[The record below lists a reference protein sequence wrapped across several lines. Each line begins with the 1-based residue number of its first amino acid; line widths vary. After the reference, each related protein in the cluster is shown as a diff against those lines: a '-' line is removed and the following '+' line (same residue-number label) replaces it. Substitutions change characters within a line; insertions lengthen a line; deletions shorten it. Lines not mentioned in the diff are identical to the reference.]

1 MTPKVVRS
9 TSYSRKYPASSLL
22 ILGERDRMM
31 DSGFKNYWLAKTTG
45 QGFIMKVDTCKRL
58 IAGFQINNIG
68 KGWSGHDH
76 ATKEF
81 RVSGSP
87 SEIGPW
93 KTLVEEQLIDTTGN
107 KAASL
112 LNFTFEEPVEIQ
124 FLKFD
129 LVSFWGAGGGLQY
142 FAPIL
147 ASKQHKIVHDKKL
160 YIPEY
165 QKVSLNL
172 KIQVRMLS
180 QLQKLKSSK
189 NLLELGR
196 DPTPKTTV

>member
-1 MTPKVVRS
+1 MLT
-9 TSYSRKYPASSLL
+9 A
-22 ILGERDRMM
+22 
-31 DSGFKNYWLAKTTG
+31 G
-45 QGFIMKVDTCKRL
+45 QGSVE
-58 IAGFQINNIG
+58 GG
-68 KGWSGHDH
+68 K
-76 ATKEF
+76 
-81 RVSGSP
+81 P
-87 SEIGPW
+87 
-93 KTLVEEQLIDTTGN
+93 
-107 KAASL
+107 ASL
-112 LNFTFEEPVEIQ
+112 LNFTFEQPVEIQ

-172 KIQVRMLS
+172 KIQVRKLS

-189 NLLELGR
+189 NLLEWGR
-196 DPTPKTTV
+196 GPTPKTTVAL